1 MKFRIPWRVQRGTY
15 LLYQHAKCW
24 LSQLK
29 PKKNTG
35 LGISFYCDYQ
45 EHTTGATVAI
55 ACIANHLSKQHNVD
69 AAIKPYSGYSSQFDL
84 SVKQYLSPELIK
96 GQIVFVDIEQKN
108 ATIEKLLADGKTVVL
123 TCHAFPLQL
132 HGVPQPNLIK
142 NLTLSTY
149 IHFVSEHQ
157 RSEFI
162 RHYPEI
168 NIEEK
173 SFVIPNYTRQS
184 FKQSVTSNIGIVG
197 FLSREPKNA
206 LRGIQLAQQ
215 SNADSIQCWGSEEIY
230 GLDDPSSFSRLN
242 INGWTNNLLKMHSSF
257 DVLLSTSQFETFGL
271 VVVEAL
277 SAGIPCVLSD
287 IPVYRELYSDCKGVI
302 FLSGD
307 DQQDIESIN
316 KLLEQAE
323 ALKQDIQNF
332 WQKRFSN
339 ETVESK
345 WFDTIINTVQ
355 NNFTDSDF

>member
-1 MKFRIPWRVQRGTY
+1 MKLRIPWRVKRKFF
-15 LLYQHAKCW
+15 LIYQYARIW
-24 LSQLK
+24 LSHLR
-29 PKKNTG
+29 PERKNV
-35 LGISFYCDYQ
+35 LNISFFCDYQ
-45 EHTTGATVAI
+45 QHTTGATVAI

-69 AAIKPYSGYSSQFDL
+69 AVVRPYSAYSSQFDL
-84 SVKQYLSPELIK
+84 SVKQYFSPALIK
-96 GQIVFVDIEQKN
+96 GQIIFVDLGQKN
-108 ATIEKLLADGKTVVL
+108 TIIEKLLKAGKTVVL
-123 TCHAFPLQL
+123 TCHAFPLHL
-132 HGVPQPNLIK
+132 HSVSQPRLIK
-142 NLTLSTY
+142 NITLCTY

-168 NIEEK
+168 NIAEK

-197 FLSREPKNA
+197 FLNREPKNA
-206 LRGIQLAQQ
+206 LSGIHLAQQ
-215 SNADSIQCWGSEEIY
+215 SNANLIQCWGSEKIY
-230 GLDDPSSFSRLN
+230 GLDEPSSFSRLI
-242 INGWTNNLLKMHSSF
+242 INGWNDDLIKMHSSF
-257 DVLLSTSQFETFGL
+257 DILLSTSQFETFGL

-307 DQQDIESIN
+307 DQKDIEAIN
-316 KLLEQAE
+316 QLLEQATT
-323 ALKQDIQNF
+323 LKQDIQNF

-345 WFDTIINTVQ
+345 WFDTINNTLQINAM
-355 NNFTDSDF
+355 DIEL